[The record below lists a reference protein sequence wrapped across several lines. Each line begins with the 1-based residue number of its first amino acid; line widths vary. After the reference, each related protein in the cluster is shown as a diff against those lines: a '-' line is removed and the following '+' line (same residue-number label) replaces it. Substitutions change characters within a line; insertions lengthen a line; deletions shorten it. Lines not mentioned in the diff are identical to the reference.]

1 MILKLI
7 SFIFILY
14 LVYRLFSFFFR
25 GLFMIM
31 GKRVFERAQKQHY
44 RQRDQQ
50 YRAPDGSVR
59 IEHVPPKDNNKK
71 QQADFRGGEYV
82 DYEEIKKK

>member
-14 LVYRLFSFFFR
+14 LVYRLVSFFFR
-25 GLFMIM
+25 GLFVVM
-31 GKRVFERAQKQHY
+31 GKRAFERANHQKHH
-44 RQRDQQ
+44 RQGRKQ
-50 YRAPDGSVR
+50 RPPDGNVI
-59 IEHVPPKDNNKK
+59 IEHVPPRDNK

-82 DYEEIKKK
+82 DYEEIKK